1 MCVLC
6 FRFRC
11 CRARSS
17 ALISSPAPSSVIWL
31 SRLSAKVI
39 ADAVA
44 VIVFAVAM
52 WTRTRSG
59 CLLGGVFW
67 SVLSSGLAHPEQV
80 TIIANGVILFG
91 VLRSSCLIIV

>member
-11 CRARSS
+11 FKARSS
-17 ALISSPAPSSVIWL
+17 AFTSSPLPSSVVWL
-31 SRLSAKVI
+31 CRLSAKVI

-52 WTRTRSG
+52 CTRTRSG

-67 SVLSSGLAHPEQV
+67 LVLSSGEAQPEQV
-80 TIIANGVILFG
+80 IIMANGVILFG